1 MKRIKT
7 ECRKRLGIAQA
18 IMEEPDV
25 LILDEPFNGLDTE
38 GVRQIRE
45 LIKSYNSE
53 NHIIILVSY
62 IEEDIRMLCD
72 TVLTMEKGTLQSVA
86 SPQ

>member
-1 MKRIKT
+1 
-7 ECRKRLGIAQA
+7 
-18 IMEEPDV
+18 MEEPDV